1 MKKYFALLVLA
12 ASLGMAAD
20 EVKDGFDKMWGY
32 WFAKDAKG
40 ACRFNAK
47 EGLTAPGSA
56 DMIFSAGHKNGAS
69 AVLLKKFPVEEGRTY
84 RIKCMVR
91 NRTPQLKCTANLAV
105 QAFRKGKFY
114 ASVLGTAKLPVE
126 KEWRKLAGEFTVP
139 AGVDQVQILPTG
151 NADAG
156 AVLQFDDFS
165 MEKIDPAAEYRD
177 PFDYDSW
184 GFWKSADAKVARTL
198 DLKEGNKAPG
208 AAQILVQEGNGKKK
222 SGSLLKHFPVK
233 PGREY
238 TFVVFVKSKDLAPE
252 SAISLSVQGQN
263 GKKRFL
269 GTGVQGTRIKAEDCR
284 EWKRMVFTFHVPDS
298 GKWKEAGYV
307 LVTLGTG
314 GSVPGCAW
322 FDDFEFFC
330 SSEE

>member
-1 MKKYFALLVLA
+1 MKKYFILLALA
-12 ASLGMAAD
+12 ASFGMTAG
-20 EVKDGFDKMWGY
+20 EIKDGFDKMWGY
-32 WFAKDAKG
+32 WFAKDSKG
-40 ACRFNAK
+40 TCRFNAK

-56 DMIFSAGHKNGAS
+56 DMIFAEGHKSGAS
-69 AVLLKKFPVEEGRTY
+69 AMLLKRFPVEAGKTY

-91 NRTPQLKCTANLAV
+91 NKTPQLKCTANLAV
-105 QAFRKGKFY
+105 QAFKKGKFF
-114 ASVLGTAKLPVE
+114 ASVLSTAKLPVE
-126 KEWRKLAGEFTVP
+126 KDWRMLAGDFTVP
-139 AGVDQVQILPTG
+139 EGVDQVQILPAG

-165 MEKIDPAAEYRD
+165 MEAIDLSGEFKD

-184 GFWKSADAKVARTL
+184 GFWRSAEAKVVRDL
-198 DLKEGNKAPG
+198 DSKEGNKAPG
-208 AAQILVQEGNGKKK
+208 AAQIKVLEGNGKNKV
-222 SGSLLKHFPVK
+222 GSLLKHFPVK
-233 PGREY
+233 PGKEY
-238 TFVVFVKSKDLAPE
+238 TFVVFVKSQGLSPE
-252 SAISLSVQGQN
+252 STLALNIQGQSA
-263 GKKRFL
+263 KKRFL
-269 GTGVQGTRIKAEDCR
+269 GTGVQGTKIKAEECR